1 MVLGFVGKLVRELK
15 VKRRGFWGCE
25 LRLLLRMH
33 VEKMGGG
40 VRAVLG
46 ALDHVPIVSCK
57 YA

>member
-1 MVLGFVGKLVRELK
+1 MRELK
-15 VKRRGFWGCE
+15 VQRRGFWGCE
-25 LRLLLRMH
+25 LRLLLRKH

-57 YA
+57 YV